1 MKGSIEFTQ
10 GAVLYIIIMLVVVFV
25 GIAIVTKGQF
35 LMLFQME
42 KFSQLFEPGAITIG
56 PASMENGQPLGHLLP
71 EKNMDVVCGPG
82 NVYDVTLKGIS
93 FDYKGGG
100 GKDLSFYVV
109 LDVGNKLVQGMDENG
124 NSVFACIREDR
135 GDRIVFNCPSG
146 VNMNFHVQTDA
157 PAHKEF
163 FHFTVWRAEPGVRDI
178 LELSD
183 GSDDKTL
190 SHLLDSQFQNYVGSF
205 DAGGVTIGDACSDFL
220 CKRYSNE
227 QSCSGD
233 YTCWFE
239 PGLLGFGGT
248 CHGCK
253 NLMSCSAYDNR
264 NECLCG
270 SLYADL
276 GCYWD
281 SIKSKCEAG

>member
-1 MKGSIEFTQ
+1 MKGSIGFIQ

-71 EKNMDVVCGPG
+71 ERNMDVVCGPG
-82 NVYDVTLKGIS
+82 NVYDVTLKGVS

-100 GKDLSFYVV
+100 GKNLGFYVV

-124 NSVFACIREDR
+124 NSVFICASDNREDS
-135 GDRIVFNCPSG
+135 IVFNCPSS
-146 VNMNFHVQTDA
+146 VNINFRVQTDA

-163 FHFTVWRAEPGVRDI
+163 FHFTIWRVEPGVTNI

-183 GSDDKTL
+183 GSEGKSL
-190 SHLLDSQFQNYVGSF
+190 SNLLDSQFQNYVGSF

-220 CKRYSNE
+220 CRKYSNE
-227 QSCSGD
+227 RSCSGD

-253 NLMSCSAYDNR
+253 TAISCAEYDNR

-276 GCYWD
+276 GCYWN
-281 SIKSKCEAG
+281 SMNNKCEAG